1 MAKSVSGE
9 AVGNS
14 SFFRNARRRAAEFL
28 RNPGK
33 LRQLLERATKK
44 STTRGSRLGEAR
56 DSLLAC
62 LRLLK
67 AYSRGSYREIP
78 WESLVSIA
86 AAVIYFVMPFDMI
99 PDFILSLGLIDDVA
113 LLGWL
118 MASLRNDINRFLEW
132 ERAGAA
138 EEAAD
143 SESLEQSPPA
153 G

>member
-9 AVGNS
+9 AVGSS
-14 SFFRNARRRAAEFL
+14 SFFRAARRRAAELLGNPAGL
-28 RNPGK
+28 R
-33 LRQLLERATKK
+33 RLLERATKK
-44 STTRGSRLGEAR
+44 SATRRGRLGEAR

-67 AYSRGSYREIP
+67 AYSHGSYREIP

-86 AAVIYFVMPFDMI
+86 AAVIYFVMPLDMI

-118 MASLRNDINRFLEW
+118 MASLRNDIDRFLEW
-132 ERAGAA
+132 EQSNDDAPP
-138 EEAAD
+138 
-143 SESLEQSPPA
+143 ESRDECPP
-153 G
+153 GR